1 MKKAGWIVLFALVSC
16 LAAAGPTA
24 LAAPPAA
31 SVAASQANGNAFG
44 FEVLKNPLGKLVLSL
59 RIEVAA
65 SGLHL
70 GVSLYPPK
78 VVNTLEEGR
87 HFAFPLKS
95 GLFTKEFEI
104 DPSFEGGTFEAA
116 VWTQRLSKD
125 QVPADDAVARK
136 LGYKL
141 TGMAAYIWGVL
152 RAR

>member
-1 MKKAGWIVLFALVSC
+1 MKMTRRIALFALISSI
-16 LAAAGPTA
+16 AAAAPIS
-24 LAAPPAA
+24 AA
-31 SVAASQANGNAFG
+31 QTNGNALG
-44 FEVLKNPLGKLVLSL
+44 YEVLKNPLGKLVLSL
-59 RIEVAA
+59 RVEVAA

-78 VVNTLEEGR
+78 VANTLEEGK

-116 VWTQRLSKD
+116 VWTQRLTRD
-125 QVPADDAVARK
+125 QAPADDAVARK

-141 TGMAAYIWGVL
+141 AGMTAYVWGLL